1 MHNQW
6 CGLSFLHDSQ
16 QMTPIN
22 SSCLILWNQG
32 LVNLD
37 FDDNKTRFRTND
49 YISSVIRK
57 DDFQSGNHKDKSSQR
72 EIIKKNKTSKRS
84 VFQDPNFIRSL
95 YKVVGELGF
104 SCITFFTYA
113 PKSSKSF
120 FILNVF
126 QTCLKGFKLKN
137 LVVEPKTAQPVEP
150 DEEPINSHLNRSRS
164 RSTPSST
171 SQWCEQYPVDRQL
184 NRLRSAKNLISLLE
198 WLFNQMRNRSTHT
211 SNGRGSIEVQR
222 SPAKH

>member
-6 CGLSFLHDSQ
+6 CGLRFLHDSQ

-95 YKVVGELGF
+95 CKVVGELGF

-120 FILNVF
+120 FILNV
-126 QTCLKGFKLKN
+126 LKLDDFMFSTKTLCQIFFKLIK
-137 LVVEPKTAQPVEP
+137 
-150 DEEPINSHLNRSRS
+150 R
-164 RSTPSST
+164 
-171 SQWCEQYPVDRQL
+171 
-184 NRLRSAKNLISLLE
+184 
-198 WLFNQMRNRSTHT
+198 F
-211 SNGRGSIEVQR
+211 
-222 SPAKH
+222 